1 MFGKER
7 AALDGRRLS
16 PALTQYI
23 ADEVKR
29 WTAFVE
35 EKGLKK

>member
-1 MFGKER
+1 MD
-7 AALDGRRLS
+7 AD
-16 PALTQYI
+16 PPTLTKYI
-23 ADEVKR
+23 AGEVKR